1 MKTYHRLC
9 NHTDVSIRQLKLIF
23 EALTEEERRRFG
35 PGTLCPDSSYK
46 LSSPLVNASRYGQLG
61 VVKYLLENFRGIIDV
76 NKGSKVTTKQ
86 YLEVMYDVP
95 PLVAACTN
103 DNLEL
108 VQYLVSNGADI
119 HRLASQWGTP
129 LCIAAR
135 YGCMAIAKYLLD
147 NGANINAANKYG
159 VTAFLMASG
168 VKKSFTNVEMLNL
181 LIARGADMY
190 CKANNG
196 DTAHHLAAIN
206 GNVEVMKC
214 LMTHG
219 FIPSYSPADPT
230 SEEYRP
236 CPLYIA
242 ADLGNQEI
250 VDILTDLP
258 QCPPICKGEAYLL
271 KSIHYDQIENELLFK
286 ALVIIESSPIKPV
299 YPPPVAEYGY
309 RKEISSVAEF
319 INSKFSNPWNR
330 LDILHQSL
338 LIRERCL
345 GQLHLRFI
353 VLLPRHGLTLWRQG
367 FRKEAEW
374 LFRRAVDVSEQ
385 LLFQMEKQ
393 PHLYNIDE
401 VVMSV
406 YRILA
411 RITVYLRRVFQAK
424 YDVDYEFYTEFA
436 LVTADVIKQ
445 MNDSTKVD
453 RGTMTGLLQFFAYW
467 FTSCCQKDM
476 QPPEKFNLL
485 LKELISRFLYQPSGS
500 TLLHLLFTKNVF
512 LHIIVKR
519 NLFLRTILSLGGDD
533 AILHPDG
540 TDKGRRPLHIA
551 ANLNLTDGV
560 AITNTLILHG
570 AHIDAVDVNGKTPLD
585 YCDRDSP
592 VYSFLLS
599 TGPLPLSCHAAR
611 TIVSENIPYQLIDLP
626 KHIIQFI
633 QLHDPKSIKIEN
645 GYFYQ

>member
-1 MKTYHRLC
+1 
-9 NHTDVSIRQLKLIF
+9 
-23 EALTEEERRRFG
+23 
-35 PGTLCPDSSYK
+35 
-46 LSSPLVNASRYGQLG
+46 
-61 VVKYLLENFRGIIDV
+61 
-76 NKGSKVTTKQ
+76 
-86 YLEVMYDVP
+86 
-95 PLVAACTN
+95 
-103 DNLEL
+103 
-108 VQYLVSNGADI
+108 
-119 HRLASQWGTP
+119 
-129 LCIAAR
+129 
-135 YGCMAIAKYLLD
+135 MAIAKYLLD

-159 VTAFLMASG
+159 YTAFLMASG
-168 VKKSFTNVEMLNL
+168 VKKSFNNVEMLNL

-190 CKANNG
+190 CRANNG

-214 LMTHG
+214 LITNG

-271 KSIHYDQIENELLFK
+271 RSIHYDQIKYELLQK
-286 ALVIIESSPIKPV
+286 ALTIIASSPIKPV
-299 YPPPVAEYGY
+299 YPPPVAERGY

-319 INSKFSNPWNR
+319 IYTQYYNR
-330 LDILHQSL
+330 IDIVHQSL

-353 VLLPRHGLTLWRQG
+353 VLYPRYGLTLWRQG
-367 FRKEAEW
+367 FEKEANW
-374 LFRRAVDVSEQ
+374 LFRRAVVVLKQ
-385 LLFQMEKQ
+385 LLFQIEKQ
-393 PHLYNIDE
+393 AHLYNIDKN
-401 VVMSV
+401 VISV
-406 YRILA
+406 GPMLA
-411 RITVYLRRVFQAK
+411 HVSAYMGSLFKLK
-424 YDVDYEFYTEFA
+424 YDVDYEFYTEFV
-436 LVTADVIKQ
+436 LVTAGVIKQ
-445 MNDSTKVD
+445 MFDSTKVHSVSMNHLHIL
-453 RGTMTGLLQFFAYW
+453 RCFEYW
-467 FTSCCQKDM
+467 FTSCCQKHM
-476 QPPEKFNLL
+476 QPPDKFNVL
-485 LKELISRFLYQPSGS
+485 LKKFISRFLYQPNGS
-500 TLLHLLFTKNVF
+500 TLLHLLLTQSIF
-512 LHIIVKR
+512 LRVVKR
-519 NLFLRTILSLGGDD
+519 NLNLFLRTILSLGGDD
-533 AILHPDG
+533 AIIHPDG

-560 AITNTLILHG
+560 VLTNTLILHG

-585 YCDRDSP
+585 YCDRNSP

-611 TIVSENIPYQLIDLP
+611 TIISENIPYQLIDLP